1 MIQLGSDPEIMA
13 FTEMGHVIPA
23 WTYLPREP
31 SPKPNDAVLCY
42 WDGVQAEIST
52 PPAADA
58 MSLVRMIRSGLQ
70 RSYTE
75 LRRAA
80 PSGSYLQCRDVVYMP
95 DELLRTAEDAHVLL
109 GCAPSDNA
117 YGIPP
122 INIGDPRE
130 HKLRYS
136 GCHLHFSTDA
146 VLPAWWPSGVVVTL
160 DRVLGLALTSLGR
173 GLEDPRRRVAY
184 GRPGEYRHHNNR
196 LEYRAPGSFLLASP
210 VIFRFAVELGRQ
222 AFTLALRHPPSSL
235 GLPAVEDA
243 MMQCDA
249 DWAATQLERHRDLF
263 TPLIGLSSAR
273 PAVWWDAILK
283 GASPAGMTNKSIAEA
298 WHLK

>member
-13 FTEMGHVIPA
+13 FTEMGAVVPA

-31 SPKPNDAVLCY
+31 SPKANDDISVY

-52 PPAADA
+52 PPAPDA
-58 MSLVRMIRSGLQ
+58 MSLVRFVRAGLQ
-70 RSYTE
+70 RSYSE
-75 LRRAA
+75 LQRSSPR
-80 PSGSYLQCRDVVYMP
+80 SFLGCRDVVTLP
-95 DELLRTAEDAHVLL
+95 EETLRTAADEHVIL
-109 GCAPSDNA
+109 GCAPSDNV

-122 INIGDPRE
+122 ISIGEPRE
-130 HKLRYS
+130 HRLRYS

-146 VLPAWWPSGVVVTL
+146 ELPAWWPSGVVVTL

-184 GRPGEYRHHNNR
+184 GRPGEFRVHGSR
-196 LEYRAPGSFLLASP
+196 LEYRAPGSFLLANP
-210 VIFRFAVELGRQ
+210 LIFRFAVELGRQ
-222 AFTLALRHPPSSL
+222 AFKLGLQHSPASL

-249 DWAATQLERHRDLF
+249 DWASTQLERHRDLF

-273 PAVWWDAILK
+273 PNVWWDALLR
-283 GASPAGMTNKSIAEA
+283 GASPAGMTNKSIADA